1 MKRNFFIAL
10 SFLFILSNCSLNDND
25 NDTNDNFEQFTL
37 TWHLISTTGGI
48 AGINDQFNLDT
59 VVWIFDEPT
68 ETLTIE
74 NNNTDDTKQDL
85 LDSGTYQFSFVT
97 EGEDSYIF
105 VNGNELGEFT
115 ISQTNFIIDENNT
128 SEGQLTDG
136 FIYTFE
142 RVVRS
147 N

>member
-10 SFLFILSNCSLNDND
+10 SFLFILSNCSLND

-97 EGEDSYIF
+97 EGELPFVSCKPDFSPESYYSEITGVSPETETQDADSYTWK
-105 VNGNELGEFT
+105 NP
-115 ISQTNFIIDENNT
+115 ENKK
-128 SEGQLTDG
+128 
-136 FIYTFE
+136 
-142 RVVRS
+142 
-147 N
+147 